1 MHVEVQNKVMRATNQ
16 IDKTLFY
23 TIRLFISRVKI
34 EDKIEELRL
43 MMRFGS
49 HATTV
54 LGCIRVRAP
63 SQDVLGSHK
72 HRIWRVREGSRRR
85 VLEKERDGIRGE
97 DSCRYI
103 SQHNFYR
110 SLFTTFKY
118 QLLQGPQPITP
129 PRLLLGI

>member
-1 MHVEVQNKVMRATNQ
+1 MMH
-16 IDKTLFY
+16 
-23 TIRLFISRVKI
+23 S
-34 EDKIEELRL
+34 
-43 MMRFGS
+43 GS
-49 HATTV
+49 HARAV

-85 VLEKERDGIRGE
+85 VLEEEGDGIRGE
-97 DSCRYI
+97 DSCQYI

-118 QLLQGPQPITP
+118 PLLQGPRPITP
-129 PRLLLGI
+129 PSLLLGI